1 MKTIKRDLWRVTS
14 DEMTNASRI
23 THHAPPVTRHPSLA
37 TPPRHVSRFTF
48 HASRFTF
55 HVSGFTLIELL
66 VVIAIMAALAALLLP
81 VVGAVKK
88 HQYIFS
94 AQAEMAK
101 LETAIDRYKAT
112 YGFYPPDNRQSTTN
126 AMINQLYY
134 ELVGTTNAD
143 LNNPSYQPLDGRGL
157 TLPASD
163 VQNGFGVGGI
173 MNCSKPGGG
182 EDITVAKN
190 FLPDLKPNQIGV
202 VSNYS
207 VTPVGVTVLL
217 CAVGGPDNTY
227 QPMNALG
234 VNPWRYISSNPI
246 NNPGSY
252 DLWIQL
258 SIAGKT
264 NLICNWSKQVQIGS
278 PLP

>member
-112 YGFYPPDNRQSTTN
+112 YGFYPPDNRQSPPNPT
-126 AMINQLYY
+126 INQLYY

-143 LNNPSYQPLDGRGL
+143 VNSPSYRPLDGQGL
-157 TLPASD
+157 TLSD
-163 VQNGFGVGGI
+163 ATYVGNGFGVGGI

-182 EDITVAKN
+182 EDAATAKN
-190 FLPDLKPNQIGV
+190 FLPDLKPNQMGTTTSHGV
-202 VSNYS
+202 P
-207 VTPVGVTVLL
+207 VTILIT
-217 CAVGGPDNTY
+217 ADGGPDVTY
-227 QPMNALG
+227 MPLG
-234 VNPWRYISSNPI
+234 QSGINPWRYNSSNPT

-252 DLWIQL
+252 DLWVQL

-278 PLP
+278 SLP